1 MPDLS
6 KILEDSRPAI
16 QAGLEH
22 AEQELAALD
31 ARRQELTLLIA
42 RAKAALGDSPPTPPP
57 LTGERL
63 TLHQALELVLG
74 ERDNQWMTVH
84 ELAAEINER
93 QLYTKRDRSNVD
105 PSQIHARTNKYP
117 HMFEKNGP
125 NIRIRRPDTD

>member
-16 QAGLEH
+16 QAGLEQ
-22 AEQELAALD
+22 AEQELAELD
-31 ARRQELTLLIA
+31 ARRQELALLIA
-42 RAKAALGDSPPTPPP
+42 RARAALGDAPPTPPP
-57 LTGERL
+57 LAGERL
-63 TLHQALELVLG
+63 TLHKAIEVVLT

-93 QLYTKRDRSNVD
+93 QLYTKRDRSDVD

-125 NIRIRRPDTD
+125 NIRLRQAAAD